1 MFGTKTAQHTNDL
14 TDQAA
19 SSADRA
25 LQSTRRLAN
34 EALDGLAS
42 GVQGLRDSVDPVI
55 RASHQVSDLAHQGME
70 ALRDGSRHLQD
81 RARRVP
87 GDTVD
92 YIRDEPVKAVLIA
105 AAAGAVLAG
114 LLSLMSR
121 PKRHG

>member
-1 MFGTKTAQHTNDL
+1 MFGTKTAQHSNDL

-19 SSADRA
+19 SSADRT

-42 GVQGLRDSVDPVI
+42 GVQGLRDGVDPVI

>member
-19 SSADRA
+19 SSVDRT

-42 GVQGLRDSVDPVI
+42 GVQGLRDGVDPVI